1 MSDGRTRSGKATAEA
16 MTPEQ
21 RKERAKAG
29 ALKKAELATIPK
41 ISYQGELKIGEVVIP
56 CYVLNDGRRV
66 LSGRG
71 LQDAL
76 RLVDD
81 APHGQ
86 KAGSRLPRL
95 FENKSIKPYLIKYI
109 EAGHFDPIICYDGKT
124 KINGYEASVLPDIC
138 DAILEARKNN
148 KANTQ
153 RIAIIAEQCEIL
165 VRGFAR
171 VGLVA
176 LIDEATGYQKE
187 REKNE
192 LAKILEAFV
201 AKELQPW
208 LKTFPDDFYKH
219 IFRIYNIPYPPEKVN
234 FRPSFIGGLTNDVV
248 YARLAPELLPE
259 LKKEASRLKRKA
271 KLHQFLTSDV
281 GHPKLREHLASLI
294 TLLKLSSSPNDFK
307 NKVNLIHP
315 KFNQTIP
322 FDFSE

>member
-29 ALKKAELATIPK
+29 ALKKAELASLLK
-41 ISYQGELKIGEVVIP
+41 AKYEGKLKIGDLELDVAVLENKQRIITSAAVFKALDRPARGNARLINIPTFMDAKNLQPYINQDLYNVINKVQ
-56 CYVLNDGRRV
+56 YLNLNGKIQE
-66 LSGRG
+66 GY
-71 LQDAL
+71 DAL
-76 RLVDD
+76 IIPLVSDLYLKTRD
-81 APHGQ
+81 ADKLLKSQ
-86 KAGSRLPRL
+86 EDTAKKA
-95 FENKSIKPYLIKYI
+95 
-109 EAGHFDPIICYDGKT
+109 
-124 KINGYEASVLPDIC
+124 
-138 DAILEARKNN
+138 
-148 KANTQ
+148 
-153 RIAIIAEQCEIL
+153 EIL
-165 VRGFAR
+165 VRSLAK
-171 VGLVA
+171 VGIVA
-176 LIDEATGYQKE
+176 LVDEATGYEKDKA
-187 REKNE
+187 KNE

-208 LKTFPDDFYKH
+208 LKTFPEDFYKH

-259 LKKEASRLKRKA
+259 LKKEASKLKRKA
-271 KLHQFLTSDV
+271 RLHQLLTLDV

-294 TLLKLSSSPNDFK
+294 TLLKLSNSPTDFK